1 MNFEFLIN
9 ETKLHKKIFDNIG
22 VIKIKSNQETV
33 RYGILVTEEKGQI
46 WVSLI

>member
-1 MNFEFLIN
+1 MNFDFLMS
-9 ETKLHKKIFDNIG
+9 ETKIHKKIFDNIG
-22 VIKIKSNQETV
+22 VINIKSPKETI